1 MKYLGKHQEYLEVID
16 INTANCNLL
25 KNSGK
30 SELSLLWFTS
40 DENKFTIDAERY
52 TFNKNEIVSLT
63 EFHKIEVDQVHSAK
77 LLRWNRALY
86 CIIDHDSEVSCK
98 GVLYYGASNLP
109 VVRPTEQDV
118 KLLNTVWDMLLLEIE
133 SRDNLQL
140 EMLQMM
146 VKRVLILCTR
156 IYKMQENYNSQSQS
170 NVDIIRE
177 YNFLVEQ
184 HFREK
189 HSVAEYAELLF
200 KSPKTLSNVFKK
212 LGTKTPLQFIQD
224 RIMLES
230 RRLLSYSDKHISEIG
245 YDLGFSDIQVYSR
258 FFKKQE
264 GSSPSDFREKAI

>member
-63 EFHKIEVDQVHSAK
+63 EFHKIEIDQIHSAK

-109 VVRPTEQDV
+109 VVRPTEQDL

-230 RRLLSYSDKHISEIG
+230 RRLLSYTDKHISEIG